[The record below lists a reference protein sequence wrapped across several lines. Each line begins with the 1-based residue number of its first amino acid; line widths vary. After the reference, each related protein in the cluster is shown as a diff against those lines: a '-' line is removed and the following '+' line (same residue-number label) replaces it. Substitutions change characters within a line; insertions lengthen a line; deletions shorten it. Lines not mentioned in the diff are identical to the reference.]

1 MTHKSMLSC
10 VATEKPMTQNTVT
23 EAIKIAN
30 KTTVS
35 FFFGAKISWERKHHR
50 LVFFV
55 TKLNSI
61 VEEKCEL

>member
-30 KTTVS
+30 KTTVCL
-35 FFFGAKISWERKHHR
+35 FGAKISWERKHPPACVLCNQTQLH
-50 LVFFV
+50 
-55 TKLNSI
+55 
-61 VEEKCEL
+61 C